1 MMSMPAAHRQAL
13 RLHYTE
19 FPHGDFRTQQL
30 LAQLIIMFH
39 AANKDKKTK
48 MLELKDVAPWLVT
61 ASMRNKR
68 RKSNE
73 GSARGAILDV
83 IQKRASGG

>member
-1 MMSMPAAHRQAL
+1 MLAMPSAHRQAL

-39 AANKDKKTK
+39 AANKESKAKP
-48 MLELKDVAPWLVT
+48 LELKDVAPWLVT
-61 ASMRNKR
+61 ASAKKAQRERQEQGVRTMLLGMV
-68 RKSNE
+68 SN
-73 GSARGAILDV
+73 ANT
-83 IQKRASGG
+83 